1 MEMRSE
7 KRAID
12 KIFKRRDRY
21 DIPEWQRGEVWTR
34 AKKQRLI
41 DSILRGWKLPK
52 FYFIETAADSFL
64 VEDGQQRL
72 NAIWEFFSDDLP
84 LSADS
89 AEAFGGKYYSTL
101 PRQTADA
108 FDDFE
113 INFDLIIKA
122 TEEEL
127 KEFFERL
134 QEGMPLTSSEK
145 LNAVPSKLTDFCR
158 SMAKHDFFKKTI
170 AVPDTRYAHFDIMA
184 KVAVIEIE
192 GVDANL
198 RLDDVRTVFKANGTF
213 SPSSAVGKRIK
224 KALDFLRKA
233 LGDKGNVLRTR
244 SIVQS
249 FLTLTCKIVATGR
262 SDGYE
267 TKLRKFIDVFMTEL
281 ARQVELG
288 QAATDSDYVTFQR
301 SVSANLKGAAKT
313 RQEVLLRKLF
323 QLAPELAEVFDPTVI
338 AESGVT
344 GRVAQLGESV
354 TDLISQVNMKYAGT
368 HGEDLFKATNKT
380 AQALVRLRK
389 PIKDFKEYET
399 FIDDLYF
406 LFREAIGSRLDGSL
420 PQSFVDVNNLR
431 TDLRH
436 DVDHGDA
443 SKVRG
448 KRRKASATF
457 KTYSGAGVPSTLEPV
472 KFPLFQ
478 ANILAALEGDLRGL
492 LLKSF

>member
-7 KRAID
+7 ERAID

-52 FYFIETAADSFL
+52 FYFIEMTADSFM

-84 LSADS
+84 LSTES
-89 AEAFGGKYYSTL
+89 AETFGGKYYSKL
-101 PRQTADA
+101 PRHIADA

-113 INFDLIIKA
+113 ISYDLIIKA

-192 GVDANL
+192 GIDANL

-233 LGDKGNVLRTR
+233 LGDKGNLLRTR

-301 SVSANLKGAAKT
+301 SVSANLKGAART

-344 GRVAQLGESV
+344 ARVAELGQSV
-354 TDLISQVNMKYAGT
+354 GDLISQVNVKYAGI
-368 HGEDLFKATNKT
+368 HGDDLFKATNKT
-380 AQALVRLRK
+380 AQAIVRLRK
-389 PIKDFKEYET
+389 PIKDFTEYKT
-399 FIDDLYF
+399 LIDDLYF
-406 LFREAIGSRLDGSL
+406 LFREAAGSRLDGSI
-420 PQSFVDVNNLR
+420 PPSFVHVNDLR

-436 DVDHGDA
+436 DTDHGDA
-443 SKVRG
+443 SKVRA

-478 ANILAALEGDLRGL
+478 ANILGALEGDLRGL
-492 LLKSF
+492 LLK

>member
-1 MEMRSE
+1 
-7 KRAID
+7 
-12 KIFKRRDRY
+12 
-21 DIPEWQRGEVWTR
+21 
-34 AKKQRLI
+34 
-41 DSILRGWKLPK
+41 
-52 FYFIETAADSFL
+52 
-64 VEDGQQRL
+64 
-72 NAIWEFFSDDLP
+72 
-84 LSADS
+84 
-89 AEAFGGKYYSTL
+89 
-101 PRQTADA
+101 
-108 FDDFE
+108 
-113 INFDLIIKA
+113 
-122 TEEEL
+122 
-127 KEFFERL
+127 
-134 QEGMPLTSSEK
+134 
-145 LNAVPSKLTDFCR
+145 
-158 SMAKHDFFKKTI
+158 
-170 AVPDTRYAHFDIMA
+170 
-184 KVAVIEIE
+184 
-192 GVDANL
+192 
-198 RLDDVRTVFKANGTF
+198 
-213 SPSSAVGKRIK
+213 
-224 KALDFLRKA
+224 
-233 LGDKGNVLRTR
+233 
-244 SIVQS
+244 
-249 FLTLTCKIVATGR
+249 
-262 SDGYE
+262 
-267 TKLRKFIDVFMTEL
+267 MTEL

-406 LFREAIGSRLDGSL
+406 LFREAIGSRLD
-420 PQSFVDVNNLR
+420 VNNLR